1 MLVIKL
7 KLHLWQGLR
16 EVDIDTKSK
25 FLAFLD
31 LHSQL
36 KKLIHMPARNY
47 MELNYG
53 SYLDDGPLSCWL
65 NRLSEVVLSKFYTP
79 PSNASIACLKYEMMK
94 PRFEI
99 GGRSPTLCIQ

>member
-16 EVDIDTKSK
+16 KVDIDTKSQ

-31 LHSQL
+31 SHSQL

-47 MELNYG
+47 MELDYG
-53 SYLDDGPLSCWL
+53 SHLDDGPLS
-65 NRLSEVVLSKFYTP
+65 RGRYDISY
-79 PSNASIACLKYEMMK
+79 CLKGEK
-94 PRFEI
+94 LRKTQILILLP
-99 GGRSPTLCIQ
+99 LLH